1 MAMEY
6 PGYGLYS
13 GPPNAARIL
22 EDAVIVYDWL
32 LSNGV
37 KEE

>member
-1 MAMEY
+1 MAIEY

-13 GPPNAARIL
+13 GPPSATQIL

-32 LSNGV
+32 LSNGI